1 MVSVILDTLAEGL
14 SIEDIL
20 KNYPT
25 LQKEDIH
32 ATLEYAAELAK
43 EEIIAIA

>member
-14 SIEDIL
+14 NIEEIL
-20 KNYPT
+20 KNYPA
-25 LQKEDIH
+25 LHKEDIH